1 MIKLEI
7 KTYNSREATKISSS
21 EIDKYE
27 YLPGEEIFPSDQ
39 CRIIKIAKV
48 YLFSFTKTF

>member
-1 MIKLEI
+1 MTQLEI
-7 KTYNSREATKISSS
+7 KTYNSREAAEISSS

-39 CRIIKIAKV
+39 CRIIKIAQV
-48 YLFSFTKTF
+48 YLFSFRKTF